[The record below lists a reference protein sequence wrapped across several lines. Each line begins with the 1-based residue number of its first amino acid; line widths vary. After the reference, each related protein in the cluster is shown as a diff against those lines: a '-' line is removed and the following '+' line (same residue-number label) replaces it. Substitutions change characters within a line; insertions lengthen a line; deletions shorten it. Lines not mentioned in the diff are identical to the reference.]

1 MTSRNLFSLATAL
14 AVLLL
19 FFLAAPVSVSAS
31 YAGDRPPE
39 TVIHESN
46 ICGGYLFSA
55 GNSTYSGPLAPGDT
69 YTAAFDISLPKGAEI
84 IYERVYI
91 YWAWSKCGQKAVYPS
106 MQILRTG
113 KELSYLSCADRYVD
127 NKGVRGS
134 NDFFSGMDACSG
146 ADLKT
151 GDNPFSVQIENTATD
166 NCSFVIQGIGVLGVY
181 ADESGKRGQIWVS
194 EGCDMLYAGFGISPE
209 MATSRISFPGR
220 IDVGA
225 VTGADLFLVAPSG
238 GYTRSDID
246 GKNMLSFNHN
256 GKNSLPS
263 FIEVIIRS
271 LFPGYNGKQ
280 WSDIFVSDDIH
291 QIGTDIRDVKAYL
304 RPDGNYAE
312 VRDSGDYLLLTN
324 AVLMVETK
332 EEST

>member
-1 MTSRNLFSLATAL
+1 MTSRNLFSVTAVP
-14 AVLLL
+14 AVLIL

-39 TVIHESN
+39 TVFHEN
-46 ICGGYLFSA
+46 ISGGYLFSA
-55 GNSTYSGPLAPGDT
+55 GNSTYSGPLTPGDR
-69 YTAAFDISLPKGAEI
+69 YTATFDMSLPTGAEI
-84 IYERVYI
+84 IYERVYV

-106 MQILRTG
+106 MQIVRHS
-113 KELSYLSCADRYVD
+113 KNQSSLSCADRYVD

-146 ADLKT
+146 ADLKS
-151 GDNPFSVQIENTATD
+151 GDNLFSVQIENTGT
-166 NCSFVIQGIGVLGVY
+166 NNSGFVIQGIGVLGVY

-220 IDVGA
+220 INTGA
-225 VTGADLFLVAPSG
+225 VRGADLFLVAPSG

-256 GKNSLPS
+256 GKDSLPS
-263 FIEVIIRS
+263 FIEMIIRS

-280 WSDIFVSDDIH
+280 WSDVFVSDDIH

-312 VRDSGDYLLLTN
+312 IRDSGDYLLLTN

-332 EEST
+332 EGST